1 MAQNSLL
8 QAQLQQRLVD
18 ANTID
23 LNLSPLIQAVSEAFD
38 QSEEDKR
45 ALEASVRKSNAE
57 LAQRNAELNAQ
68 VRELQ
73 KTKFALQESYSL
85 LQASLSSTYDAL
97 IMLDNQG
104 SIRLSNPNFNKM
116 FRMNTFNAGL
126 AHVHDFIEHCQGLV
140 LSNDT
145 FSSSLK
151 LSLEKPERSVNHEIQ
166 THDGRWIEAHS
177 KAHWHDNEIVGQVW
191 SFRDVTALKLKEKEA
206 KHRTY
211 HDFLTGLPNRRSL
224 MSRLNKSIVDSKRTH
239 KDLVVMFIDLDGFK
253 DVNDSLGHS
262 VGDALLIE
270 VTHRLE
276 SKLPENTT
284 LTRHGGDEFVA
295 VLSRQTSID
304 DAHMYSERILSCFS
318 KPYHIG
324 KQDMYMGVSI
334 GMSTLNAHGD
344 DAERLITYA
353 NLAMTQAKKQG
364 SNTYQMYDLSA
375 PTQCEHRLRIRNE
388 INHALEND
396 QFELFFQPKICLET
410 GTIKGAEALI
420 RWRMNDGSFRSPME
434 FIPIAEESG
443 QIIPITQWVI
453 RRCCEHLNS
462 WMPYLDSEFVLALN
476 ISAKHFQKGLL
487 QSHVAEVLRDIK
499 TLPSMLELEVTET
512 AIMEDID
519 LAVTTL
525 NELKRLGIRTAID
538 DFGTGYSSLS
548 YLRKLPIE
556 VLKIDKSFIDEI
568 IESAEDRTLVK
579 GIIDMVHALG
589 IEVVAEGVENHQ
601 MAMLLQDMNCDLV
614 QGYHYCRPIEEEEF
628 LNLIKENLCYI

>member
-1 MAQNSLL
+1 MAHNSLL
-8 QAQLQQRLVD
+8 QAQLRQHLD
-18 ANTID
+18 ASTNNST
-23 LNLSPLIQAVSEAFD
+23 LSPLIQAVSEAFD

-45 ALEASVRKSNAE
+45 VLEASVRESNAA

-68 VRELQ
+68 VRELT
-73 KTKFALQESYSL
+73 KTKRALQESYSL
-85 LQASLSSTYDAL
+85 LQASLNSTYDAL
-97 IMLDNQG
+97 VMLDNQG

-126 AHVHDFIEHCQGLV
+126 AHAHDFIEHCHSFLLNNQA
-140 LSNDT
+140 
-145 FSSSLK
+145 FARALK
-151 LSLEKPERSVNHEIQ
+151 RSLEKPERSVNHEIQ
-166 THDGRWIEAHS
+166 TNDGRWIEAHS

-191 SFRDVTALKLKEKEA
+191 SFRDVTAFKLKEKEA

-211 HDFLTGLPNRRSL
+211 HDFLTGLPNRSSL
-224 MSRLNKSIVDSKRTH
+224 MSRLKKSIEESKQIH

-262 VGDALLIE
+262 VGDTLLIE
-270 VTHRLE
+270 VTRRLE
-276 SKLPENTT
+276 SKLPDNAT

-295 VLSRQTSID
+295 VLSRQASID
-304 DAHMYSERILSCFS
+304 NATAYSERILSCFN

-324 KQDMYMGVSI
+324 KQDIYMSASI
-334 GMSTLNAHGD
+334 GISTLNAHGD
-344 DAERLITYA
+344 DAERLVTYA

-364 SNTYQMYDLSA
+364 SNIYQMYDLSTPA
-375 PTQCEHRLRIRNE
+375 QCEHRLRIRNE
-388 INHALEND
+388 INQALEND
-396 QFELFFQPKICLET
+396 QFELFFQPKICLES

-420 RWRMNDGSFRSPME
+420 RWRMSDGSFRSPME

-487 QSHVAEVLRDIK
+487 QSHVAEVLRDVK

-568 IESAEDRTLVK
+568 LESAEDRTLVK

-601 MAMLLQDMNCDLV
+601 MAMLLQNMNCDLV
-614 QGYHYCRPIEEEEF
+614 QGYHYCRPIAEQEF
-628 LNLIKENLCYI
+628 LTLIKESLCYI